1 MYSLCMS
8 INRRMHA
15 MNNSLFSDQPFFSL
29 TRFLAMVWKEFVQM
43 RRDRM
48 TLAMMIVMPIIQLIM
63 FGYAINANPKHLP
76 TAVVD
81 ADKSVY
87 TQAFLMGLKNTEY
100 FNLEYYP
107 DSDKQADALLQA
119 GTVTFIVTIPEN
131 FTRTLLAGHNPQ
143 ILITGDA
150 TDAMSVANAL
160 PAATRMLNTVFE
172 PLFQS
177 NFKYLKEQPI
187 GFQLIQHVKYNPEQ
201 ITRYTIIPGL
211 MGVVLTMTLVMITS
225 LAVTRE
231 IERGT
236 MESLLA
242 TPVRPLEVM
251 LGKIVPYI
259 LVGYIQVM
267 IILFFSYCVF
277 GVPMDGSIFAL
288 LLYVLPFIAAN
299 LAVGLMFSSIARNQL
314 QAVQM
319 AIFFLLPSLL
329 LSGFMFPFYGMPK
342 WAQYIGDILP
352 MTHFMRVV
360 RGIMLKGDTLSQAW
374 GHVWPI
380 ILFFVCVILISIKE
394 YRQTLD

>member
-1 MYSLCMS
+1 MSSRIFSLA
-8 INRRMHA
+8 R
-15 MNNSLFSDQPFFSL
+15 FFSV
-29 TRFLAMVWKEFVQM
+29 VWKEFIQM

-48 TLAMMIVMPIIQLIM
+48 TLAMMIVMPIIQLVM
-63 FGYAINANPKHLP
+63 FGYAINANPKFLP

-81 ADKSVY
+81 GDKTTY
-87 TQAFLMGLKNTEY
+87 TQAFLTGLKNTNY
-100 FNLEYYP
+100 FKLKYYP
-107 DSDKQADALLQA
+107 RSEEAADRLLQS
-119 GTVTFIVTIPEN
+119 GQVSFIVNIPPN
-131 FTRTLLAGHNPQ
+131 FTNNLIAGHNPQ

-150 TDAMSVANAL
+150 TDSMSLANAF
-160 PAATRMLNTVFE
+160 PAAKGMLNTVFN
-172 PLFQS
+172 PLFNGNLS
-177 NFKYLKEQPI
+177 FLKEKPI
-187 GFQLIQHVKYNPEQ
+187 GMQLIEHAQYNPEQ
-201 ITRYTIIPGL
+201 ITRYTIVPGL

-251 LGKIVPYI
+251 LGKITPYI
-259 LVGYIQVM
+259 LVGYVQIF
-267 IILFFSYCVF
+267 IILLFAEYIF
-277 GVPMDGSIFAL
+277 GVPMDGSVFAVF
-288 LLYVLPFIAAN
+288 LYALPFIAAN

-319 AIFFLLPSLL
+319 AIFFLLPSIL

-352 MTHFMRVV
+352 MTHFMRVI
-360 RGIMLKGDTLSQAW
+360 RGIMLKGDNIEQAW
-374 GHVWPI
+374 THVWPI
-380 ILFFVCVILISIKE
+380 IVFFVGVILISIKE

>member
-1 MYSLCMS
+1 MS
-8 INRRMHA
+8 NRI
-15 MNNSLFSDQPFFSL
+15 FSL
-29 TRFLAMVWKEFVQM
+29 SRFIAILWKEFIQM

-48 TLAMMIVMPIIQLIM
+48 TLAMMIAMPIIQLIM

-76 TAVVD
+76 TAVLD
-81 ADKSVY
+81 GDKTTY
-87 TQAFLMGLKNTEY
+87 TQAFLTGLKNTDY
-100 FNLEYYP
+100 FQLKYYP
-107 DSDKQADALLQA
+107 KSEQAADALLRT
-119 GTVTFIVTIPEN
+119 GEVSFIVNIPPN
-131 FTRTLLAGHNPQ
+131 FTQDLLGGYHPQ

-150 TDAMSVANAL
+150 TDSMSLANAF
-160 PAATRMLNTVFE
+160 PAAVGMLNNVFN
-172 PLFQS
+172 PLLQG
-177 NFKYLKEQPI
+177 NLKSLQEKP
-187 GFQLIQHVKYNPEQ
+187 LALKLVEHAKYNPEQ
-201 ITRYTIIPGL
+201 ITRYTIVPGL

-225 LAVTRE
+225 LAITRE

-251 LGKIVPYI
+251 LGKIIPYI
-259 LVGYIQVM
+259 FVGYVQVC
-267 IILFFSYCVF
+267 IILLFSVYLF
-277 GVPMDGSIFAL
+277 GVPMDGSVFAL
-288 LLYVLPFIAAN
+288 FLYVLPFIAAN

-319 AIFFLLPSLL
+319 AIFFLLPSIL

-360 RGIMLKGDTLSQAW
+360 RGIMLKGDTVSESW
-374 GHVWPI
+374 VHVWPI
-380 ILFFVCVILISIKE
+380 IVFFVGVILVSIKE